1 MSRKR
6 AIGLFIVSVWI
17 GWTLFMWFAATRSFR
32 TAERVWHKPQP
43 EFARLLKPLGASQ
56 SLTVLR
62 HLAGQVNATYFRAYG
77 LAQIALGI
85 ILLLILWSQR
95 PHDVASLVLASVML
109 VLVVVLAAFIAP
121 RIGSLGSTLDF
132 NPQAPALSAR
142 FWALHGIYTGLDG
155 AKLAAGIVIVVR
167 WILMA

>member
-6 AIGLFIVSVWI
+6 AIAFFIVSVWI

-32 TAERVWHKPQP
+32 TADRVWQKPKPQ
-43 EFARLLKPLGASQ
+43 FAQLLKPLGASQ
-56 SLTVLR
+56 SLTVLK
-62 HLAGQVNATYFRAYG
+62 HFAGQVNATYFRAYG

-95 PHDVASLVLASVML
+95 PHDVASFVLACVML

-121 RIGSLGSTLDF
+121 RIGSLGSSLDF
-132 NPQAPALSAR
+132 NPESAALSAR
-142 FWALHGIYTGLDG
+142 FWAFHGIYTALDG